1 MLKSME
7 DLIRALALIPPG
19 SHVLCAV
26 SGGAD
31 SVCLLHALYQLRDKL
46 QFTLSAAHFDH
57 RLRGEESQRDAAFVA
72 QFVSLCCGPHR
83 LPDGRVLP
91 AVPLYSGAGDVAE
104 TARRRGI
111 GLEQAGREMR
121 YDFLR
126 QVARDIGA
134 GRIATAHNAD
144 DNAETILFHLTRG
157 SGLRGLGGIP
167 PVRGELIRPLLTT
180 TRREILDY
188 LAHHSLPH
196 MEDSSNDSDDYARNR
211 IRHQVIPVLEELYPG
226 FLARTADTASL
237 LRADESCLN
246 RLAEHIAGQAAL
258 EEGQLSIPAAPLAQ
272 APDPVATRALRL
284 LLGRVWG
291 GDQDCG
297 SAHLWAM
304 LQLCRGEAPSA
315 QVHLPHGYTA
325 RREYQ
330 LLRLVPRLGPI
341 PLEAGPVPLP
351 GREIR
356 GPWTVTCAAG
366 PYGGQP
372 QGPWDFWLDRSA
384 VPALQVRPRRTGDRL
399 TPPGRLGKTVKKWMI
414 EEKVPRFQ
422 RDVLPV
428 FESGGRLV
436 AVAGLGPDRAFLP
449 QAGRPAW
456 HITVSPAEGAFT

>member
-91 AVPLYSGAGDVAE
+91 AIPLYSGAGDVAE

-144 DNAETILFHLTRG
+144 DNAETILFHLARG

-188 LAHHSLPH
+188 LAHHSCPTW
-196 MEDSSNDSDDYARNR
+196 
-211 IRHQVIPVLEELYPG
+211 
-226 FLARTADTASL
+226 RTAPTTATTTPETAS
-237 LRADESCLN
+237 
-246 RLAEHIAGQAAL
+246 
-258 EEGQLSIPAAPLAQ
+258 
-272 APDPVATRALRL
+272 ATRSSRCWRSSTPASGPDGGHRL
-284 LLGRVWG
+284 PPPGGRVLSQPPGGTHRRAGRSGGGATLHPRRPSGPGPGPGGHPRPAPPAGAGVG

-372 QGPWDFWLDRSA
+372 RARGTSGWTGPPSPPCRSG
-384 VPALQVRPRRTGDRL
+384 PAGPETG
-399 TPPGRLGKTVKKWMI
+399 
-414 EEKVPRFQ
+414 
-422 RDVLPV
+422 
-428 FESGGRLV
+428 
-436 AVAGLGPDRAFLP
+436 
-449 QAGRPAW
+449 
-456 HITVSPAEGAFT
+456 